1 MNAPEASTSEPSH
14 DKPRRVNISN
24 SLSTLNPV
32 HYEVMNTPKMPV
44 EPGVRGGRVLDM
56 RHVLLWQQEQAQL
69 QGELGFTMNFPDP
82 SEIFRPF
89 NTDASSELPAD
100 DRATLVAAMQETH
113 QGLVQLH
120 QRKVLMDQAGPLLAS
135 TERNVNQQLLAAG
148 VPEQEFQHKS
158 LSQKIVQL
166 VELKE
171 PPPKENFAVVLIEV
185 ASSTKGRSHMLE
197 VNLPLKA
204 SLAEVYAL
212 LDEVVKALLA
222 EKGLSY
228 EGGGAWKYQLVD
240 QSRSQLLLGK
250 SSPLETDLHYKKM
263 VQQVS
268 KVGDA
273 RAPLPVLTQVC
284 PYPEGDVF
292 FWKVTCSRSRV
303 GRCCKGHDH
312 ECI

>member
-1 MNAPEASTSEPSH
+1 MNDREASIFGASH
-14 DKPRRVNISN
+14 DKPRRININN

-32 HYEVMNTPKMPV
+32 HYEVMNTPTMPV
-44 EPGVRGGRVLDM
+44 TDARGGRTLDM
-56 RHVLLWQQEQAQL
+56 RHVILWHQEQAQL
-69 QGELGFTMNFPDP
+69 QGELGLTMNFPDP

-89 NTDASSELPAD
+89 NTDADSDLPAD

-113 QGLVQLH
+113 KGFVQLH

-135 TERNVNQQLLAAG
+135 TERDVSRQLIAAG
-148 VPEQEFQHKS
+148 VPEHEFQHKS
-158 LSQKIVQL
+158 LYQKVVQL
-166 VELKE
+166 AEVKE
-171 PPPKENFAVVLIEV
+171 PPPKENFVVVLIEV
-185 ASSTKGRSHMLE
+185 ASSTKGQSHMLE

-204 SLAEVYAL
+204 SIAEVYAL

-228 EGGGAWKYQLVD
+228 ERGGAWKYQLID

-250 SSPLETDLHYKKM
+250 SSPLETDRHYKVM
-263 VQQVS
+263 LRQVS

-284 PYPEGDVF
+284 LYPKGDVF
-292 FWKVTCSRSRV
+292 F
-303 GRCCKGHDH
+303 
-312 ECI
+312 